1 MKINRKSKEGINKKI
16 ALISL
21 VALFFNATMLGVFAP
36 SKSLLQAVDENLCA
50 VDVDVV
56 LVMDRSGSMGEGG
69 ALSRCDWWVIEE
81 QLGGG
86 YGWSFKTDYDVTQDW
101 CDSKSEPPSRLST
114 FTPATNSK
122 ITDAKSA
129 ANTFLGY
136 LKTNDQSALVSFADT
151 ASLDKQLSN
160 DHGATQIAVDSL
172 TAGGDTNIGDA
183 IVEGIAELSS
193 EERANPQ
200 AVKIMILLTDG
211 VANMPDGAGDPDP
224 EVYAKEKAFDA
235 AALGYKIFTIGL
247 GADVNGTMLQD
258 IADTTQADYYPA
270 PTSAQLE
277 SIYDSIR
284 LQICKYGSISGCKY
298 SDMDPNDVGITG
310 DLKIEDWPIIL
321 TDRANGPIT
330 QLTDQNGCY
339 SFTGLSSGTY
349 TISEGIK
356 IGVENFEQTYPID
369 DSYIDVSLGEEE
381 NKVDYDF
388 GNYLPVCGNG
398 ILDENYYSYNEECDD
413 GNDIDNDDCSNECT
427 TNIIIPDCGNGILDD
442 DEECDF
448 GINNGQIGSACNG
461 SCQWFE
467 PAKGCS
473 EPLILEDVDPID
485 GVDVGNL
492 DDEDG
497 HNLIG
502 WSSANIVG
510 NYGGCYADPT
520 CFYRQ
525 IIEETGCNNDSRS
538 ASFTLEAGENYAT
551 SFGIRHLDGMSNFDS
566 FDIYV
571 NDIFLAHYAD
581 ENIISE
587 DWHTHNYPLDNLI
600 GTLNIE
606 LIATDE
612 IWGSCS
618 AYGQVAIDW
627 VEISGYECLS
637 QGTDCGNG
645 ILEEPE
651 QCDDG
656 EDNGNGVY
664 CSSQCTINPE
674 CNNGIDDDD
683 DWYVDEADIG
693 CEDAYGYYDP
703 TDDDE
708 SNPFCGDGT
717 CDNNE
722 TCSTC
727 PDDCGSCEQ
736 DPYCGDGICNNDET
750 CSICPG
756 DCGSCGGGS
765 SVITKPLIIITNE
778 AVAYLGGGVA
788 KVTWTTNIE
797 TTRQVAYGDDS
808 ISTLGIAPEYG
819 YDSVNTESTNMTKG
833 HSVTISGLI
842 DGISYYF
849 RPVADRSGST
859 GEVVGIEVSYKIGE
873 IKGVTDPPDPIPTPI
888 PIECNYLLEY
898 IKLGADNDP
907 VEVEKLERFLNEFE
921 GEGLEV
927 NGIYEQVDFDAVS
940 RFQEK
945 YLENVLSPWSHNKAT
960 GYVYITTKKKINELY
975 CEREFPLTGEQE
987 AEILRMSS
995 MFKLSLESAEEST
1008 EGGVFD
1014 SESDFEESM
1023 SESESKPG
1031 EVAGAKD
1038 ETEAEEELP
1047 EEPEEP
1053 EDEEEKIEKP
1063 ADDGVLLVDNGE
1075 EDEEQEDGS
1084 AVKAFGGLGSWL
1096 WVVAVIL
1103 IGVIAY
1109 SFSSIAKRKKKE

>member
-36 SKSLLQAVDENLCA
+36 SKSLLQAIDDDNLCA

-56 LVMDRSGSMGEGG
+56 LVMDRSGSMGEGETP
-69 ALSRCDWWVIEE
+69 SQCDWWIIEE
-81 QLGGG
+81 QPGGG
-86 YGWSFKTDYDVTQDW
+86 YGWSFKTDYDVTQIW
-101 CDSKSEPPSRLST
+101 CDGKSLPPSRLST

-122 ITDAKSA
+122 ITDAKAA

-160 DHGATQIAVDSL
+160 DHGATQTAVDSL

-211 VANMPDGAGDPDP
+211 VANMPNGAGDPDP
-224 EVYAKEKAFDA
+224 ELYAKEKAEEA

-247 GADVNGTMLQD
+247 GDDVNGTMLQY

-284 LQICKYGSISGCKY
+284 LQICQYGSISGCKY
-298 SDMDPNDVGITG
+298 SDTDPNDIGITG

-321 TDRANGPIT
+321 TDGANGPIT

-356 IGVENFEQTYPID
+356 IGVENFEQTHPSAG
-369 DSYIDVSLGEEE
+369 SYINISLGDEE
-381 NKVDYDF
+381 NLIDYDF

-398 ILDENYYSYNEECDD
+398 ILDEDYYSYNEECDD
-413 GNDIDNDDCSNECT
+413 GNDVDNDSCSNECT
-427 TNIIIPDCGNGILDD
+427 TNIIIPDCGNGILED

-448 GINNGQIGSACNG
+448 GDNNGQIGSACNG
-461 SCQWFE
+461 SCQWIIPVRECVE
-467 PAKGCS
+467 PS
-473 EPLILEDVDPID
+473 TPEDVDPID
-485 GVDVGNL
+485 SVDIGNVI
-492 DDEDG
+492 DEIG
-497 HNLIG
+497 HNLEG
-502 WSSANIVG
+502 WSSANIAG
-510 NYGGCYADPT
+510 NYGGCYADLT

-525 IIEETGCNNDSRS
+525 LIEETECDEDSRS
-538 ASFTLEAGENYAT
+538 ASFTLETGENYAT
-551 SFGIRHLDGMSNFDS
+551 SLEIRHLDGMSNLDS
-566 FDIYV
+566 FDIYI
-571 NDIFLAHYAD
+571 NDIFLAHYTD
-581 ENIISE
+581 ENISSE
-587 DWHTHNYPLDNLI
+587 DWHTHNYPLDNLT
-600 GTLNIE
+600 GTLTVK

-618 AYGQVAIDW
+618 PYGQVAIDW
-627 VEISGYECLS
+627 VEISGYKCLS
-637 QGTDCGNG
+637 Q
-645 ILEEPE
+645 EP
-651 QCDDG
+651 
-656 EDNGNGVY
+656 Y
-664 CSSQCTINPE
+664 
-674 CNNGIDDDD
+674 
-683 DWYVDEADIG
+683 
-693 CEDAYGYYDP
+693 
-703 TDDDE
+703 
-708 SNPFCGDGT
+708 CGDGT
-717 CDNNE
+717 CDDDETCLTCPEDCGNCSVDPYCGDGTCNNDE

-727 PDDCGSCEQ
+727 PEDCGNCSI
-736 DPYCGDGICNNDET
+736 DPYCGDGICNNNET
-750 CSICPG
+750 CSTCPG
-756 DCGSCGGGS
+756 DCGGCGGGS

-778 AVAYLGGGVA
+778 AVSYLGGGVA
-788 KVTWTTNIE
+788 EVTWTTNIE

-808 ISTLGIAPEYG
+808 ISALGIAPEYG
-819 YDSVNTESTNMTKG
+819 YDSINTESIDMTKE

-842 DGISYYF
+842 VGIPYYF
-849 RPVADRSGST
+849 RPVADRIGST
-859 GEVVGIEVSYKIGE
+859 GEVVGIELSYKIGE
-873 IKGVTDPPDPIPTPI
+873 VKGVTDSPDPIPTPI
-888 PIECNYLLEY
+888 PTECNYLLEY
-898 IKLGADNDP
+898 IKLGADNNP

-921 GEGLEV
+921 GESLEV
-927 NGIYEQVDFDAVS
+927 NGIYGQGDFDAVS

-945 YLENVLSPWSHNKAT
+945 YLKDVLSPWSHNSST

-975 CEREFPLTGEQE
+975 CEREFPLTPDQE
-987 AEILRMSS
+987 AEIARFSAILT
-995 MFKLSLESAEEST
+995 EGAEESS
-1008 EGGVFD
+1008 ESSVFD
-1014 SESDFEESM
+1014 SESDSEEDM

-1031 EVAGAKD
+1031 EVAGVKD
-1038 ETEAEEELP
+1038 ETEDETEDEEEMP

-1084 AVKAFGGLGSWL
+1084 AVKAFGGLGNWL
-1096 WVVAVIL
+1096 WVVVIVL
-1103 IGVIAY
+1103 IGVTAY
-1109 SFSSIAKRKKKE
+1109 SFSSIAKRKKKEE